1 MSSPTNIAYKEVFA
15 NAANIL
21 TEAKLLANLLFVM
34 LANMAVEETDL
45 IDEAITR
52 LRVMLPAPWTVERS
66 GQAVPADAS
75 PERSVLANAAIDL
88 RAPNDWTSTTFAVEA
103 KQSFGPRDVEQL
115 SVGLSRTIRS
125 IAGHIP
131 ILVVAPWMS
140 ARARELLIE
149 EDINFIDLTG
159 NALIKLENPA
169 LYIKSAGA
177 TRNPQPAPRGR
188 ARVRGPKAARLI
200 RLLVDVQPPY
210 GVGKIATV
218 TGLAAGYVSRLLDAL
233 DREALIERAR
243 RGRVEEADIAGL
255 LRRWAESY
263 DVLQTN
269 EASLFLAP
277 GGAKEALT
285 QLAERSDAAPVAVT
299 GSFAALRLAPVAAP
313 ALLIAYSSDIETVG
327 GELGLLPADEGA
339 NVALLRAFDPVV
351 WERGSEDSGV
361 RYVAP
366 SQAAV
371 DCLTGNGRMPAEGE
385 ALIAWMV
392 ENEPQWRLSSIEDLD
407 RSGGVHG

>member
-1 MSSPTNIAYKEVFA
+1 MVAEK
-15 NAANIL
+15 
-21 TEAKLLANLLFVM
+21 M
-34 LANMAVEETDL
+34 DL
-45 IDEAITR
+45 VDEAIAR
-52 LRVMLPAPWTVERS
+52 LRVMLPAPWTIERS
-66 GQAVPADAS
+66 GRAVPADGS
-75 PERSVLANAAIDL
+75 PPGGVLANATIDL
-88 RAPNDWTSTTFAVEA
+88 RAPNGTSTTFAVEA
-103 KQSFGPRDVEQL
+103 KQSFSPRDVELL

-131 ILVVAPWMS
+131 ILVVAPWLS
-140 ARARELLIE
+140 ARTRELLVR
-149 EDINFIDLTG
+149 DNINFLDLTG
-159 NALIKLENPA
+159 NAFIKLENPA
-169 LYIKSAGA
+169 LYVKADGA

-188 ARVRGPKAARLI
+188 ATVRGPKAARLI

-210 GVGKIATV
+210 GVSEIAAV

-263 DVLQTN
+263 DIFNTN
-269 EASLFLAP
+269 EASFFLAP
-277 GGAKEALT
+277 SGAKEALT
-285 QLAERSDAAPVAVT
+285 QLAGATQVAVT

-313 ALLIAYSSDIETVG
+313 ALLIVYSGDIDTVA

-339 NVALLRAFDPVV
+339 NVVLLRAFDEVA

-385 ALIAWMV
+385 ALIAWMT
-392 ENEPQWRLSSIEDLD
+392 ENEPRWRLPSIENLD

>member
-1 MSSPTNIAYKEVFA
+1 MSSRTNIAYKEAFA
-15 NAANIL
+15 ATANIY
-21 TEAKLLANLLFVM
+21 AKAKSHAKLLFVM
-34 LANMAVEETDL
+34 QANMAVEETDL
-45 IDEAITR
+45 IDEALAR
-52 LRVMLPAPWTVERS
+52 LRVMLPAPWAIERS

-88 RAPNDWTSTTFAVEA
+88 RAPNGTSTTFAVEA
-103 KQSFGPRDVEQL
+103 KQTFGPRDVEQL

-125 IAGHIP
+125 IAGYIP

-140 ARARELLIE
+140 ARTQELLVK

-159 NALIKLENPA
+159 NAFINLANPG
-169 LYIKSAGA
+169 LYIKVAGA

-188 ARVRGPKAARLI
+188 ATVRGPKAARLI

-210 GVGKIATV
+210 GVSEIATA

-263 DVLQTN
+263 DVLNTN
-269 EASLFLAP
+269 EASFFLAP

-285 QLAERSDAAPVAVT
+285 QLAGATPVAVT

-313 ALLIAYSSDIETVG
+313 ALLIAYSNDIETLA

-339 NVALLRAFDPVV
+339 NVVLLRAFDEVV
-351 WERGSEDSGV
+351 WERDGEDSGV
-361 RYVAP
+361 CYVAP

-385 ALIAWMV
+385 ALIAWMT
-392 ENEPQWRLSSIEDLD
+392 ENEPRWRLPSIEDLD